1 MVLAI
6 GTETS
11 GEYRL
16 LELAGAARKLVEEA
30 MPVESGEQVVI
41 TADTSSDERVVWAT
55 AQAAYAVGATPT
67 IIWYETLPT
76 PCQDPPPPVALALTA
91 ADVWIEFAVTYT
103 LYSNAHQEAIA
114 SGCRYFCLPGMDVDM
129 MVRTIGQVNYPLL
142 EEMAGALY
150 ELSHQ
155 AREVHITCPAGTDL
169 VVQPDPHAPPT
180 FTQMGAGEGGGYSQM
195 LAGQSWFEELA
206 DTFHGTLVFDGA
218 LWPPAELGLL
228 ANPVRI
234 TIDQGHIEGIEG
246 GAEARTFQR
255 WLDGL
260 GDPLMYLV
268 DHACYGFNPGVARLT
283 GRILEDERLF
293 GCMQFGIG
301 RTRMGA
307 PSHTDGIVTR
317 PSVWADDVQLEDE
330 GTYVHPRLADLC
342 REMGVSGY

>member
-6 GTETS
+6 GTEMRR
-11 GEYRL
+11 EYRL

-30 MPVESGEQVVI
+30 MPVQQGEQVVI

-55 AQAAYAVGATPT
+55 AQAAYAAGATPT
-67 IIWYETLPT
+67 IIWYETLPN
-76 PCQDPPPPVALALTA
+76 PCQDPPPPVARALTA
-91 ADVWIEFAVTYT
+91 ADVWIEFAVAYT
-103 LYSNAHQEAIA
+103 LYSNAHREAIA
-114 SGCRYFCLPGMDVDM
+114 SGCRYFCLSGMDVDM
-129 MVRTIGQVNYPLL
+129 MVRTIGRVNYPLL
-142 EEMAGALY
+142 DEMAGVLY

-155 AREVHITCPAGTDL
+155 AREIHITCPAGTDL
-169 VVQPDPHAPPT
+169 VVQPDPQAPPT

-228 ANPVRI
+228 VNPVRI

-255 WLDGL
+255 WLDGM

-268 DHACYGFNPGVARLT
+268 DHACYGFNPGVTRLT

-330 GTYVHPRLADLC
+330 GTYVHPRLAELC
-342 REMGVSGY
+342 RQMGVSGY

>member
-6 GTETS
+6 GTEMRR
-11 GEYRL
+11 EYRL

-30 MPVESGEQVVI
+30 MPVQQGEQVVI

-55 AQAAYAVGATPT
+55 AQAAYAAGATPT
-67 IIWYETLPT
+67 IIWYETLPN
-76 PCQDPPPPVALALTA
+76 PCQDPPPPVARALTA
-91 ADVWIEFAVTYT
+91 ADVWIEFAVAYT
-103 LYSNAHQEAIA
+103 LYSNAHREAIA
-114 SGCRYFCLPGMDVDM
+114 SGCRYFCLSGMDVDM
-129 MVRTIGQVNYPLL
+129 MVRTIGRVNYPLL
-142 EEMAGALY
+142 DEMAGVLY

-155 AREVHITCPAGTDL
+155 ARQIHITCPAGTDL
-169 VVQPDPHAPPT
+169 VVQPDPQAPPT

-228 ANPVRI
+228 VNPVRI

-255 WLDGL
+255 WLDGM

-268 DHACYGFNPGVARLT
+268 DHACYGFNPGVTRLT

-330 GTYVHPRLADLC
+330 GTYVHPRLAELC
-342 REMGVSGY
+342 RQMGVSGY